1 MAVDAPGTLIGAGRS
16 ADVYDIGGGRV
27 LRRYRDGRDA
37 QAVERGARVM
47 VHAGASG
54 VPVPEVFDVS
64 GSDIVMARATGPT
77 MLGALVRQPW
87 TVHAQARLLAQLHDL
102 VHQVPY
108 LPGLPAP
115 LAYDDRD
122 DRGTHV
128 LLHLDLHP
136 ENVIL
141 TANGPVIIDWE
152 GAARGPGMYDVAMT
166 WVIIAFS
173 RIPGSRIRAAALRGV
188 QRLFTWSFVRVADPI
203 DQFMRTAAIRRRLAD
218 PHLLPAEAARMERLV
233 RG

>member
-1 MAVDAPGTLIGAGRS
+1 MTTFDKREEGFEKKFALDEELKFKAEARRNKLLGLWVANRQGLS
-16 ADVYDIGGGRV
+16 ADAASAYGLKPTLVIADEFAQWPETRNAQRV
-27 LRRYRDGRDA
+27 WS
-37 QAVERGARVM
+37 AVLSSAHKV
-47 VHAGASG
+47 AGCK
-54 VPVPEVFDVS
+54 
-64 GSDIVMARATGPT
+64 
-77 MLGALVRQPW
+77 L
-87 TVHAQARLLAQLHDL
+87 
-102 VHQVPY
+102 
-108 LPGLPAP
+108 
-115 LAYDDRD
+115 
-122 DRGTHV
+122 
-128 LLHLDLHP
+128 
-136 ENVIL
+136 VIL
-141 TANGPVIIDWE
+141 TSAGPVIIDWE